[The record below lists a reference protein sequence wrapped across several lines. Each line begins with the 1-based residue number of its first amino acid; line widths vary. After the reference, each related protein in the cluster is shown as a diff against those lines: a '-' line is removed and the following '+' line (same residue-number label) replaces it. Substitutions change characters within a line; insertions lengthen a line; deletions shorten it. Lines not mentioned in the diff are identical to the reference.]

1 MLQKQK
7 ESSDKFIVG
16 RVKGS
21 VLRKVAFNQS
31 GPKEQWLWQRENE
44 SGGRGGAVL
53 GGRNRMRK
61 GMERKT
67 TWCVPEKA
75 VLQES

>member
-1 MLQKQK
+1 MFFRKWLL
-7 ESSDKFIVG
+7 INP
-16 RVKGS
+16 
-21 VLRKVAFNQS
+21 VLKNNDYD
-31 GPKEQWLWQRENE
+31 RERMKA
-44 SGGRGGAVL
+44 GGGGGVGGAVF

-75 VLQES
+75 VLQEG

>member
-1 MLQKQK
+1 MFFGKWLL
-7 ESSDKFIVG
+7 INL
-16 RVKGS
+16 
-21 VLRKVAFNQS
+21 VLKNNDCD
-31 GPKEQWLWQRENE
+31 RERNE

>member
-1 MLQKQK
+1 MSFRKWLLINLVLKNNDYDRERMK
-7 ESSDKFIVG
+7 AGVG
-16 RVKGS
+16 V
-21 VLRKVAFNQS
+21 
-31 GPKEQWLWQRENE
+31 
-44 SGGRGGAVL
+44 GGAVF

-75 VLQES
+75 VLQEG